1 MQSISQ
7 AACILM
13 LSCII
18 PDDGLGNKGRNIG
31 LFDGLI
37 YFSC

>member
-13 LSCII
+13 SCII
-18 PDDGLGNKGRNIG
+18 PNDGLGNKGRNIG